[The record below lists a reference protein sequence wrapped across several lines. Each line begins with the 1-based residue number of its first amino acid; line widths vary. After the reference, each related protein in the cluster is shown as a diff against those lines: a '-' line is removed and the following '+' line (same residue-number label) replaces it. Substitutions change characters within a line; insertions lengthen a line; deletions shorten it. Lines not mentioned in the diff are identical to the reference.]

1 MAFEQLGQSLDH
13 LTRRSPIRSA
23 VTALKVEQETK
34 KHLPP
39 WARMI
44 SFREGRLLIGT
55 PSPAHSQ
62 EIFLQS
68 RELKIKINEG
78 LGGKVVEEIRYR
90 IRDWESERRVN
101 PATGP
106 A

>member
-1 MAFEQLGQSLDH
+1 MAFEQLSQSLDH
-13 LTRRSPIRSA
+13 LTRRSPIRVA
-23 VTALKVEQETK
+23 VTALKVEREAK

-39 WARMI
+39 WAKMI

-68 RELKIKINEG
+68 RELKRKVNEG

-90 IRDWESERRVN
+90 IKDEGGEE
-101 PATGP
+101 
-106 A
+106 